1 MKKLIFVDDEPMVLN
16 GLRRALHE
24 MRQEW
29 EMTFLDNAE
38 VALQTLDNAEYD
50 AIITDIRMPIMDGA
64 QLLEQV
70 KERHPAVMR
79 IVLSGQSS
87 RETVLRSI
95 APAHQFLSKPCDPEE
110 LKRRLKQAFA
120 MRDLLCNE
128 SVKTLVSSL
137 RSIPSLPALY
147 DELTAEL
154 HGEDV
159 SLARIANVIS
169 RDVGMAAKFC
179 SLPTPR
185 SLASADKSPTLYKLF
200 PSLAPKQCAPWSF
213 QCMCFHISI
222 DPLMQQYGCRRSG
235 STASRLPL

>member
-87 RETVLRSI
+87 RETVLLTV
-95 APAHQFLSKPCDPEE
+95 PAAQMP
-110 LKRRLKQAFA
+110 RL
-120 MRDLLCNE
+120 R
-128 SVKTLVSSL
+128 V
-137 RSIPSLPALY
+137 R
-147 DELTAEL
+147 
-154 HGEDV
+154 
-159 SLARIANVIS
+159 
-169 RDVGMAAKFC
+169 
-179 SLPTPR
+179 
-185 SLASADKSPTLYKLF
+185 
-200 PSLAPKQCAPWSF
+200 
-213 QCMCFHISI
+213 
-222 DPLMQQYGCRRSG
+222 
-235 STASRLPL
+235 